1 MTKLLSSLPIG
12 TKVSI
17 GAKYYG
23 KDVTFLLADKKTENV
38 LITEKIIT
46 IKAFDGG
53 EPSGGNS
60 DRRNYG
66 NNRYAYS
73 NILGWLNSDK
83 TKWYSP
89 THSADA
95 PPNTSNVT
103 YNPYDGEAGF
113 LTHIPNDIKSV
124 IKTTAQRTVIP
135 SIDGG
140 GYETVRSKVYLPS
153 LTEVGLPDEGG
164 VAEGVKWAL
173 FSGDASRIAYP
184 TAEAVTNSAYKNTN
198 LSTSKGWYYWLR
210 SPYASSAYYVR
221 FVSRDGSLNYDIA
234 YDGYFG
240 VRPALNLPSDILVSD
255 APNDSGAYEVLT
267 NTPPT
272 ITLDVQQNQVYYEGS
287 TLNVAGKAKDTDV
300 NDAVIVKYKIGSA
313 NERIL
318 TTQASQG
325 KEFDYGKVL
334 TFTKSRFYDGETPV
348 SDVLLAGNTYQL
360 QVWAQD
366 DKGAKSTVE
375 TRNFTVV
382 PNRKP
387 LIYVTELPTLE
398 GGTGVTELSIK
409 GTVNDPDGDDTT
421 LTYKLN
427 DGKETPLVVV
437 EEVFEI
443 DFTVEQLRAGVNNFT
458 IIARDEYEALTTTTV
473 QVNVDKVSGGTEH
486 IKKVAVFDLDMQGK
500 ETDGAVLWIRRPFT
514 DDTNYTASIST
525 VEPDAVESYKEMDK
539 VTQVV
544 QGHNR
549 DQFTGKSDTKGSK
562 VSIKLDIEG
571 EGNVTMI
578 QGVIK

>member
-1 MTKLLSSLPIG
+1 LTRLLSSLPVG
-12 TKVSI
+12 AKVSI

-46 IKAFDGG
+46 IKAFDGK
-53 EPSGGNS
+53 EASNS
-60 DRRNYG
+60 NNDRKNYG

-73 NILGWLNSDK
+73 NILSWLNSGAAS
-83 TKWYSP
+83 WYEP
-89 THSADA
+89 KHGADA

-103 YNPYDGEAGF
+103 YNPYDGEVGF
-113 LTHIPNDIKSV
+113 LTHIPNDIKNA
-124 IKTTAQRTVIP
+124 IKTTAQRTVKA
-135 SIDGG
+135 SVDGG
-140 GYETVRSKVYLPS
+140 GSEIVNSKVYLPS
-153 LTEVGLPDEGG
+153 LTEVGLTDEGG
-164 VAEGVKWAL
+164 VAEGTKWEL
-173 FSGDASRIAYP
+173 FSNDASRIAYP
-184 TAEAVTNSAYKNTN
+184 TAEAVTNSAYKDTN
-198 LSTSKGWYYWLR
+198 LSTSKGWHYWLR
-210 SPYASSAYYVR
+210 SPDARYANIVR
-221 FVSRDGSLNYDIA
+221 CVYHAGSRDDYYAQSGSV
-234 YDGYFG
+234 G

-255 APNDSGAYEVLT
+255 APNASGAYEGLM

-287 TLNVAGKAKDTDV
+287 TLNIAGKAKDTDV
-300 NDAVIVKYKIGSA
+300 GDAVIVKYKIGSA
-313 NERIL
+313 QERIV
-318 TTQASQG
+318 TTQATQG

-334 TFTKSRFYDGETPV
+334 TFTKSRFHDGETPV

-366 DKGAKSTVE
+366 DKGAKSKIE

-387 LIYVTELPTLE
+387 LISITDLPTLE
-398 GGTGVTELSIK
+398 GGTGITELSIK
-409 GTVNDPDGDDTT
+409 GTVNDPDGDDVT
-421 LTYKLN
+421 LTYKLT

-437 EEVFEI
+437 EEAFEI
-443 DFTVEQLRAGVNNFT
+443 DFTVEQLRVGVNNFT

-473 QVNVDKVSGGTEH
+473 QVNVNKVSGGTEH

-514 DDTNYTASIST
+514 DDTDYTASIST
-525 VEPDAVESYKEMDK
+525 VEPDAVESYSEMEK
-539 VTQVV
+539 TTQIV
-544 QGHNR
+544 QGNNR
-549 DQFTGKSDTKGSK
+549 DQFTGKNEAKGSK
-562 VSIKLDIEG
+562 VSIKLDIKG
-571 EGNVTMI
+571 EGNISMI

>member
-1 MTKLLSSLPIG
+1 MAKLLKSLPVG

-23 KDVTFLLADKKTENV
+23 KDITFLLADKKTENV

-46 IKAFDGG
+46 IKAFDGK
-53 EPSGGNS
+53 ESSNS
-60 DRRNYG
+60 NSSRRDYG

-73 NILGWLNSDK
+73 NILSWLNSDA
-83 TKWYSP
+83 TNWYEP
-89 THSADA
+89 KHSADA
-95 PPNTSNVT
+95 PPNASNVT
-103 YNPYDGEAGF
+103 YNPYEGETGF
-113 LTHIPNDIKSV
+113 LTHIPSDIKGA
-124 IKTTAQRTVIP
+124 IKTTAQRTVKP
-135 SIDGG
+135 SLDGG
-140 GYETVRSKVYLPS
+140 GSEIVNSKVYLPS

-164 VAEGVKWAL
+164 VAEGVKWEL
-173 FSGDASRIAYP
+173 FSDNTSRIAYP
-184 TAEAVTNSAYKNTN
+184 TAEAVTNSTYKTTN

-210 SPYASSAYYVR
+210 SPYASSADSVR
-221 FVSRDGSLNYDIA
+221 CVHRDGSRYDDSA
-234 YDGYFG
+234 YYGGDG

-255 APNDSGAYEVLT
+255 APNASGAYEVLT

-287 TLNVAGKAKDTDV
+287 TLNIAGKAKDIDV

-318 TTQASQG
+318 TTQATQG

-387 LIYVTELPTLE
+387 LIHITELPTLE

-409 GTVNDPDGDDTT
+409 GTVNDPDGDDVT

-437 EEVFEI
+437 EEAFEI
-443 DFTVEQLRAGVNNFT
+443 DFTVEQLRVGVNNFT

-473 QVNVDKVSGGTEH
+473 QVNVNKVSGGTEH
-486 IKKVAVFDLDMQGK
+486 IKKVAVFDIEMQGK

-514 DDTNYTASIST
+514 DDTDYTASIST

-549 DQFTGKSDTKGSK
+549 DQFTGKNDTKGSK